1 MTNRGTH
8 NINGVKNG
16 EGSVSVLDFATRKV
30 IATWTI
36 PGGGSPDMGNLS
48 ADGKWL
54 WLSGRYDGVI
64 YAFNTDDGSVKT
76 IPVGG
81 MPHGLTVWPQP
92 GPLLAR
98 PHRQHAVG
106 SDQPRPA
113 LPVLTPEW
121 SSFFTAELG
130 ALASLTGFVV
140 VAISINLTR
149 ILAFAS
155 LPGRAA
161 EALIAP
167 VGAITATGLIL
178 VPDQSSMLAAA
189 AILATGLVMVAA
201 PTVIQLRTWS
211 ARKGV
216 TAVERIVRFGAS
228 AGFSLTFVIGGA
240 LLMAGAHSGLVWLAA
255 GDIACIIAV
264 VLSAWVLMIEILR

>member
-1 MTNRGTH
+1 
-8 NINGVKNG
+8 
-16 EGSVSVLDFATRKV
+16 
-30 IATWTI
+30 
-36 PGGGSPDMGNLS
+36 
-48 ADGKWL
+48 
-54 WLSGRYDGVI
+54 
-64 YAFNTDDGSVKT
+64 
-76 IPVGG
+76 
-81 MPHGLTVWPQP
+81 
-92 GPLLAR
+92 
-98 PHRQHAVG
+98 
-106 SDQPRPA
+106 
-113 LPVLTPEW
+113 LPSLTPEW

-140 VAISINLTR
+140 VAISINLSR

-178 VPDQSSMLAAA
+178 VPDQSAMLAT
-189 AILATGLVMVAA
+189 AILATGLVMVVA

-228 AGFSLTFVIGGA
+228 AGFSLTFAVGGA